1 MLEFSPGRFKM
12 PARPKKRRMSA
23 KPSEI
28 PASIP
33 RDRPLRVLLVEDD
46 RDDAVLFEKALHNLG
61 GLKFELTVV
70 HSYADGAE
78 KSRSG
83 SFDLHFVDLR
93 LGLDSGLRLVTET
106 LAHDNR
112 KAFVIITGAGD
123 ERLAADAIRKGAAD
137 YLPKAALT
145 KEVLL
150 QCIANCYTVPENR
163 TIKLQLEYRPAF
175 DKQTDVYSHELF
187 LRAARN
193 RLAANL
199 GVGASWCL
207 LVIDIDHFKQIRDEK
222 IASNALRLVAQAIRA
237 SLSDTEPVGRCGPDE
252 FCVLLSCSGISEAAD
267 VAEEIRAAVERST
280 QFTVSIGV
288 ACHAAASADLDG
300 LVREAAQAV
309 QEAAEQG
316 HNQVRP

>member
-1 MLEFSPGRFKM
+1 
-12 PARPKKRRMSA
+12 MSA
-23 KPSEI
+23 KTTEI
-28 PASIP
+28 PATIP
-33 RDRPLRVLLVEDD
+33 RDRPLRTLLVEDD
-46 RDDAVLFEKALHNLG
+46 RDDALLFSKALSKLS

-70 HSYADGAE
+70 HSYADGVE
-78 KSRSG
+78 KSRNG

-93 LGLDSGLRLVTET
+93 LGQDSGLKLVTEA

-112 KAFVIITGAGD
+112 KPFVIITGAGD

-137 YLPKAALT
+137 YLPKAEL
-145 KEVLL
+145 KPEVLL
-150 QCIANCYTVPENR
+150 QCISNCYAVPENR

-199 GVGASWCL
+199 GTGAHWCL
-207 LVIDIDHFKQIRDEK
+207 LVIDIDNFKQIRDQK
-222 IASNALRLVAQAIRA
+222 VASKALRLVAQAIRA

-252 FCVLLSCSGISEAAD
+252 FCVLLNCSGVTEAAEL
-267 VAEEIRAAVERST
+267 AEEIRAAVERST

-288 ACHAAASADLDG
+288 SSHPAATADLDR
-300 LVREAAQAV
+300 LVREAADAARH
-309 QEAAEQG
+309 AAEDG
-316 HNQVRP
+316 HNQVRS